1 MGTYRPVRTIRP
13 FQRRAATFAAAAL
26 LPLSLA
32 LLSAPP
38 ALAEDL
44 PAATQP
50 ATEIP
55 DSSIRIGTVQ
65 FEQPFF
71 LTVEQ
76 TQQINAAAAGTESA
90 LAQSLQ
96 AAGVD
101 SLRATHI
108 AKTILGDATIGAAV
122 GATAASPIASTGAVI
137 GVVAGLVAGLP
148 FAPIGLVI
156 VPVVGAALGYAMV
169 AAPFAA
175 LGAGVGAAV
184 GAADGLVNTMP
195 AAQPQLNPAQPS

>member
-1 MGTYRPVRTIRP
+1 MGTYRPARP
-13 FQRRAATFAAAAL
+13 LRRVALLAIAAA

-32 LLSAPP
+32 LLGAPP
-38 ALAEDL
+38 ALAEDP
-44 PAATQP
+44 PAVTQP
-50 ATEIP
+50 ATDVP

-65 FEQPFF
+65 LQQPVW

-76 TQQINAAAAGTESA
+76 TQQINAAAAGAESA
-90 LAQSLQ
+90 LTQSLE
-96 AAGVD
+96 AAGLD
-101 SLRATHI
+101 RARASHI
-108 AKTILGDATIGAAV
+108 SSAVIGDAAIGTAV
-122 GATAASPIASTGAVI
+122 GATAAAPIASSGALI
-137 GVVAGLVAGLP
+137 GVVAGLIAGLP

-184 GAADGLVNTMP
+184 GAADGLLNSVSQEQP
-195 AAQPQLNPAQPS
+195 ANG